1 MPAIPFLPPVHF
13 RLRVGF
19 FTALCLTALMRAQTP
34 ATGSIEGRVAD
45 AAAGTY
51 LGNARVTLGAGLET
65 FTDAFGYYRF
75 PVVTAGESRVR
86 AFYTG
91 FPVQQRSVTVAAAQ
105 RVVLDFALSA
115 SGRADPDTPVKLDSF
130 VVAASR
136 DMSAAALAINEQR
149 FTQSIKT
156 VLSTDTFG
164 DIADGNVG
172 EFVKFLPG
180 VSLGFSGGHASS
192 ISLGGM
198 PPESTPIT
206 IDGNRVASAAAE
218 TRAIQLD
225 QISINNM
232 SRVEVVR
239 SQNPDAPANGIG
251 GTVNLIPKSAFER
264 KNPIYS
270 VKAYEVFRDQAVWGK
285 PYELIPSYEV
295 SAIVPLTRSFGFAV
309 NATHALDQTAQYA
322 STMVWVPSQLAT
334 SANLPATT
342 FDQPY
347 LGRYEFADSPKGTA
361 RDSAAL
367 SVDWRLSA
375 NDVMSMGFQYG
386 FFNEQLN
393 SLPRDRIILQP
404 GRVTAF
410 GPTFTQGAV
419 GAGSMQLNYSTR
431 DVTGTTYQPNLR
443 WRHHGPVWKLEAG
456 GALSRSSYH
465 DRNVDK
471 GFWGPFDAYMRN
483 LTVRFDEVGYLRP
496 GRISVTDAAG
506 RPVDT
511 FKIRDYRLETVGSSP
526 VDRYDIVRSFNAHA
540 RREFDFRIPI
550 TLKAGVDVSA
560 QTRDIRSG
568 AVTYNFVGADGVAQ
582 TADDSVAPW
591 FSPKYLQRMPPWG
604 LEHQEGVSTVAAYD
618 TYRAHPEYFQLTATN
633 EVNAFRARVNASK
646 RMTESVYAPYLRF
659 DVTQLMD
666 RRLSITGGVR
676 YEQTKFDG
684 VGPLINPALIYQRD
698 STGNIVRNAAGQPVA
713 VAALATLA
721 GTKLAYLDRGSRT
734 QKSYGDLFPSAN
746 ASFNFRPGLIGRV
759 SYARSI
765 ARPNFNTILPS
776 LNLPDETSTART
788 ISLTNPFLK
797 PWQAN
802 SYGVALEY
810 YFDERTAGLLS
821 ARAYRRDIVDFW
833 GTVTRPVTDELLAV
847 YGLDPALFGA
857 ARGYTVSTRNNT
869 GSARVS
875 GAEFDYRQNLTFL
888 PAWAAGF
895 GVFGNLT
902 MQHLQGATTADFTG
916 FVQRTINYG
925 ITFNRARFTGRVSV
939 NARGRE
945 RRAAFTGV
953 GVEPGTYT
961 YMAPRTSVDGTAEY
975 RITRIFAVYGTVRNF
990 FNTPEDIQQ
999 YGPSTPRYAWL
1010 RARTDFRPLYTVGAK
1025 ATF

>member
-1 MPAIPFLPPVHF
+1 MNSFLRHRLTVASLFSCCALLAFWPVQ
-13 RLRVGF
+13 
-19 FTALCLTALMRAQTP
+19 AQAA
-34 ATGSIEGRVAD
+34 ATGTLEGRVAA

-51 LGNARVTLGAGLET
+51 LGNARITIAAGFET

-75 PVVTAGESRVR
+75 PAVPAGEVRVKV
-86 AFYTG
+86 FYTG
-91 FPVQQRSVTVAAAQ
+91 FPAQERVVVVTAGQ
-105 RVVLDFALSA
+105 RVTQDFALSA
-115 SGRADPDTPVKLDSF
+115 SGQVETEAAVRLDAF
-130 VVAASR
+130 IVAAGR
-136 DMSAAALAINEQR
+136 DMSAAALAVNEQR
-149 FTQSIKT
+149 FTQNIKT

-198 PPESTPIT
+198 PPESTPIM
-206 IDGNRVASAAAE
+206 IDGNSVASAAAE

-239 SQNPDAPANGIG
+239 SQNADSPANGIG

-264 KNPIYS
+264 KNAVYAL
-270 VKAYEVFRDQAVWGK
+270 KAYEVFRDQALWGK
-285 PYELIPSYEV
+285 PYELIPNYEV
-295 SAIVPLTRSFGFAV
+295 SAIVPLTRNFGFAV

-334 SANLPATT
+334 SASLPATAP
-342 FDQPY
+342 DAPY

-367 SVDWRLSA
+367 SVDWRISA
-375 NDVMSMGFQYG
+375 NDVISAGFQYG

-393 SLPRDRIILQP
+393 DLPRDRIIFQP
-404 GRVTAF
+404 GRVVAF
-410 GPTFTQGAV
+410 GSTFTQGAV
-419 GAGSMQLNYSTR
+419 GAGSMQMNYSTR

-443 WRHHGPVWKLEAG
+443 WRHNGPVWRMEAG
-456 GALSRSSYH
+456 GAFSRSSYH

-483 LTVRFDEVGYLRP
+483 LTIRFDEISYLRP
-496 GRISVTDAAG
+496 GKIIVTDSNG
-506 RPVDT
+506 NRVDT
-511 FKIRDYRLETVGSSP
+511 FKIKDYRLETVGSSP
-526 VDRYDIVRSFNAHA
+526 VDRYDMVRSFNAFA
-540 RREFDFRIPI
+540 RREFDFRIPVV
-550 TLKAGVDVSA
+550 LKAGVDASA

-568 AVTYNFVGADGVAQ
+568 ATTYNYVGADGVAQ

-591 FSPKYLQRMPPWG
+591 YSPKYLQRMPPWG
-604 LEHQEGVSTVAAYD
+604 LDHQEGVSTVAAYD

-633 EVNAFRARVNASK
+633 EVNAYRGKVNASK
-646 RMTESVYAPYLRF
+646 RMTEAIYAPYVRF
-659 DVTQLMD
+659 DVTQLME
-666 RRLSITGGVR
+666 RRLTLTAGVR
-676 YEQTKFDG
+676 YEQTEFDG

-698 STGNIVRNAAGQPVA
+698 AAGNIVRNAAGQPVQI
-713 VAALATLA
+713 AALATLA
-721 GTKLAYLDRGSRT
+721 GTKLAYLDRGART
-734 QKSYGDLFPSAN
+734 EKSYGDLFPSAN
-746 ASFNFRPGLIGRV
+746 ASFNFRPDLIGRI

-765 ARPNFNTILPS
+765 CRPNFNTILPS

-788 ISLTNPFLK
+788 ITLTNPFLK

-802 SYGVALEY
+802 SYGLALEY
-810 YFDERTAGLLS
+810 YFDEKTAGLLS

-833 GTVTRPVTDELLAV
+833 GTVTRPVTDDLLAV

-857 ARGYTVSTRNNT
+857 ARGYTVSTRNNV

-875 GAEFDYRQNLTFL
+875 GMEFDYRQNLSFL
-888 PAWAAGF
+888 PAWAGGF
-895 GVFGNLT
+895 AVFGNLT
-902 MQHLQGATTADFTG
+902 MQHLGGATTADFTG

-925 ITFNRARFTGRVSV
+925 VTFNRARFTGRVSV

-945 RRAAFTGV
+945 RRASFTGV
-953 GVEPGTYT
+953 GVESGTYT

-975 RITRIFAVYGTVRNF
+975 RITRIFALYGTVRNL
-990 FNTPEDIQQ
+990 FNAPEDIQQ
-999 YGPSTPRYAWL
+999 YGPSTPGYAWL
-1010 RARTDFRPLYTVGAK
+1010 KARTDFRPLYTVGMK